1 METVRLIIDEGDG
14 FYNMAMDET
23 LLYLRALGKSP
34 STLRLYVFTP
44 STISIGYFQ
53 SLADSVNMEQAK
65 RLKVP
70 IVRRISGGGSV
81 YHDSD
86 GEITYS
92 IVTSLDEIPSDY
104 VDSFRYLSA
113 GIIEAAKSLG
123 LPAEF
128 KPLNDGVVYGKKF
141 SGNARA
147 RKLGAVLQHG
157 TFMYATDLRILS
169 SLLKAP
175 KEKMAGKSIKTIY
188 DRVTTLS
195 IALGKRIT
203 RSEALKAL
211 IDGFRKALNV
221 ELERG
226 TYTKEE
232 LVLANSL
239 KWKYISSEWTRLRP

>member
-1 METVRLIIDEGDG
+1 METIRLIIDEGDG

-23 LLYLRALGKSP
+23 LLYLKALGKSP

-53 SLADSVNMEQAK
+53 SLTDSVNIEQAEHFK
-65 RLKVP
+65 IP

-81 YHDSD
+81 YHDSE

-92 IVTSLDEIPSDY
+92 IITSLDEIPADY
-104 VDSFRYLSA
+104 VDSFRYLS
-113 GIIEAAKSLG
+113 GGVIEAARLLG

-128 KPLNDGVVYGKKF
+128 KPLNDGIVNGKKF
-141 SGNARA
+141 SGNAQA

-157 TFMYATDLRILS
+157 TFMYATDLKMLS
-169 SLLKAP
+169 SVLKAP
-175 KEKMAGKSIKTIY
+175 REKMTGKSAKTIY

-195 IALGKRIT
+195 IALGRKIT
-203 RSEALKAL
+203 KSEALKAL
-211 IDGFRKALNV
+211 VDGFRKALNV
-221 ELERG
+221 ELKRG

-232 LVLANSL
+232 LSLASSL
-239 KWKYISSEWTRLRP
+239 KWKYISSEWRRLRP